1 MFQRIL
7 VPTDFSKKSQH
18 ALDIA
23 VEIGLLGKGNIQV
36 LHVIETIPH
45 VTFED
50 FKGFYTRLETHAEQ
64 EMEKLLSSYRKRP
77 IKIEPQIIYGNR
89 VQEILTFTE
98 DHKIDLIVMTSHKV
112 DLNNPAQGWGTI
124 SYKVGALS
132 HCPILLVK

>member
-23 VEIGLLGKGNIQV
+23 VEIALLGKGTIQV

-50 FKGFYTRLETHAEQ
+50 FKGFYTKLEAHAEQ
-64 EMEKLLSSYRKRP
+64 EMEKLLSSYRKRA

-89 VQEILTFTE
+89 VQEILMFTE
-98 DHKIDLIVMTSHKV
+98 DHKIDLIVMNSHKV
-112 DLNNPAQGWGTI
+112 DMTNPAQGWGTI